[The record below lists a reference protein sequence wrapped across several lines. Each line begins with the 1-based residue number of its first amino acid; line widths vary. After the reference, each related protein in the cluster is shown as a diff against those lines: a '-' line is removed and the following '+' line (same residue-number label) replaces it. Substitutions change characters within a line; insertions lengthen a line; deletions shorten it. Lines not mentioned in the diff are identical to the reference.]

1 MNTTVHRRVTVTV
14 EAMTTPMDELA
25 DRRAPITSAD
35 ASPAELLS
43 VVDAARWLGVSRSNL
58 YRALSAHRIPV
69 TPVNLGGHLRL
80 PRRQLERW
88 LEGDLASDTRPSG
101 APASAPPRRPRG
113 GASYDDVFRLLA
125 RVDDRTS
132 TKVGQPSPGAD
143 ARRERM
149 AGEQSGVTG
158 GRALPRPAF

>member
-1 MNTTVHRRVTVTV
+1 
-14 EAMTTPMDELA
+14 MDELA

-43 VVDAARWLGVSRSNL
+43 VVDAARWLGVSRSSL

-88 LEGDLASDTRPSG
+88 LEGDLASDTRPSD
-101 APASAPPRRPRG
+101 APASAPPAP
-113 GASYDDVFRLLA
+113 A
-125 RVDDRTS
+125 
-132 TKVGQPSPGAD
+132 
-143 ARRERM
+143 ARR
-149 AGEQSGVTG
+149 GELRRRLPPACARRRSHEHE
-158 GRALPRPAF
+158 GRATIAGRGRYVASGWQESRAA

>member
-1 MNTTVHRRVTVTV
+1 
-14 EAMTTPMDELA
+14 MDELA

-43 VVDAARWLGVSRSNL
+43 VVDAARWLGVSRSSL

-69 TPVNLGGHLRL
+69 TPVDPGGHLRL

-88 LEGDLASDTRPSG
+88 LEGDLAQDTRPSD

-143 ARRERM
+143 ATSRADGRRAER
-149 AGEQSGVTG
+149 
-158 GRALPRPAF
+158 RDW